1 MMMIMRATH
10 IFILVFVLLGC
21 SNTLHY
27 TYPPPSEP
35 MVTVELGTT
44 VQEKEPLSTP
54 PSETP
59 EPQIKDKPNEQDTAI
74 PLKNAPVKQDHQYD
88 IAFEITP
95 QVESWINR
103 LSGKEKKHFQISLTR
118 LDRIRP
124 VMEEIFERHDIPKDL
139 VYLCLVESGA
149 NAYAVSCSGATGY
162 WQFIPDTAKRYGLQ
176 VNRLV
181 DERKHLDKSTEAA
194 AHYLKDLYAVFGDWL
209 LAIAA
214 YNAGEGAISRL
225 MKSNQGVYTFWD
237 ISHSMTIKPET
248 LDYVPKFI
256 ATVVL
261 TKNREKYG
269 LPMAKSS
276 SKKPQYT
283 PNTDDSP
290 IYFDKMAQ
298 ARDII
303 EESNTVLVTDNI
315 SPPSKDSRLKTTKT
329 IDRGITHTVHKG
341 DTLYFLAKKY
351 DTTVNIIAHANGISP
366 KKRLALGKV
375 LTIPANNTKELQKQK
390 QEQVHVVAKGDT
402 LEGIS
407 KKYGTTAG
415 DIKRANHLKDPRA
428 IQPKK
433 VLAIP
438 RAKNVQA
445 SGKTTLYK
453 VKKGDTIWG
462 ISRQFDVSQ
471 MDLRRWNRL
480 TSAAQIKPGDNLT
493 IYRR

>member
-1 MMMIMRATH
+1 MMMVMRATV
-10 IFILVFVLLGC
+10 IPILVFVLLGC

-35 MVTVELGTT
+35 MITVELGTT
-44 VQEKEPLSTP
+44 VQEKEPLSP
-54 PSETP
+54 PLP
-59 EPQIKDKPNEQDTAI
+59 EPQLQDKPQKQDTDI
-74 PLKNAPVKQDHQYD
+74 PLRNAPVKQDHQYD

-124 VMEEIFERHDIPKDL
+124 VMEEIFERHGIPKDL

-149 NAYAVSCSGATGY
+149 NPYAVSCSGATGY

-181 DERKHLDKSTEAA
+181 DERKHLDRSTEAA

-237 ISHSMTIKPET
+237 ISHSMTIKTET

-269 LPMAKSS
+269 LPMAEPS
-276 SKKPQYT
+276 SKKSQYA
-283 PNTDDSP
+283 PNADDSP

-315 SPPSKDSRLKTTKT
+315 SPSSKGSRLKAAKT
-329 IDRGITHTVHKG
+329 IDSGITYTVRKG

-351 DTTVNIIAHANGISP
+351 ATTVETIAHANGISP

-375 LTIPANNTKELQKQK
+375 LTIPANNTKGLQKQK
-390 QEQVHVVAKGDT
+390 REQVHVVAKGDT
-402 LEGIS
+402 LEGNT
-407 KKYGTTAG
+407 KKYGTTVG
-415 DIKRANHLKDPRA
+415 DIKHANRLKDPRG

-438 RAKNVQA
+438 RSKNVQA
-445 SGKTTLYK
+445 ASVKTTLYK
-453 VKKGDTIWG
+453 VKKGDTLWG

>member
-1 MMMIMRATH
+1 MMMIMRATL

-35 MVTVELGTT
+35 MITVELGTT
-44 VQEKEPLSTP
+44 VQEKEPLSP
-54 PSETP
+54 LPLETP
-59 EPQIKDKPNEQDTAI
+59 EPQIQDKPQEQDSAI

-103 LSGKEKKHFQISLTR
+103 LSGKEKKHFKISLTR

-124 VMEEIFERHDIPKDL
+124 VMEEIFERHGIPKDL

-149 NAYAVSCSGATGY
+149 NPYAVSCSGATGY

-269 LPMAKSS
+269 LPEAEPSS
-276 SKKPQYT
+276 MKPQYI

-315 SPPSKDSRLKTTKT
+315 SPPSKGSRLKAAKT
-329 IDRGITHTVHKG
+329 IDSGITHTVRKG

-351 DTTVNIIAHANGISP
+351 ATTVEAIAHANGISP

-390 QEQVHVVAKGDT
+390 QEQAHVVAKGDT
-402 LEGIS
+402 FDGIS
-407 KKYGTTAG
+407 NKRKTPAG
-415 DIKRANHLKDPRA
+415 EIKRANHSKDPRA

-438 RAKNVQA
+438 QAKNVRA
-445 SGKTTLYK
+445 NVKTTLYK

>member
-1 MMMIMRATH
+1 MMMIMRATV
-10 IFILVFVLLGC
+10 IPILVFVLLGC

-35 MVTVELGTT
+35 MITVELGTT
-44 VQEKEPLSTP
+44 VQEKEPLSP
-54 PSETP
+54 PPP
-59 EPQIKDKPNEQDTAI
+59 EPQIQDKPQEQDSDI

-95 QVESWINR
+95 KVESWINR

-124 VMEEIFERHDIPKDL
+124 VMEEIFERHGIPKDL

-149 NAYAVSCSGATGY
+149 NPYAVSCSGATGY

-176 VNRLV
+176 VNRWV

-269 LPMAKSS
+269 LPMAEPS

-283 PNTDDSP
+283 PNADDSP

-315 SPPSKDSRLKTTKT
+315 YPSSKGSRLKAAKT
-329 IDRGITHTVHKG
+329 IDSGITYTVRKG

-351 DTTVNIIAHANGISP
+351 ATTVETIAHANGISP

-375 LTIPANNTKELQKQK
+375 LTIPANNTEGLQKQK
-390 QEQVHVVAKGDT
+390 REQVHVVAKGDT
-402 LEGIS
+402 LEGNT
-407 KKYGTTAG
+407 KKYGTTVG
-415 DIKRANHLKDPRA
+415 DIKRANHLKDHLA

-445 SGKTTLYK
+445 ASVKTTLYK